1 MRKTGINFIDRINV
15 NCCIGK
21 RDEKKRIEINK
32 RTSVSSNDIL
42 NNILDDF

>member
-1 MRKTGINFIDRINV
+1 MGKTGINFIDRI

>member
-1 MRKTGINFIDRINV
+1 MGKTGINFIDRINV

-21 RDEKKRIEINK
+21 RDEKIEINK
-32 RTSVSSNDIL
+32 RTNVSSNDIL